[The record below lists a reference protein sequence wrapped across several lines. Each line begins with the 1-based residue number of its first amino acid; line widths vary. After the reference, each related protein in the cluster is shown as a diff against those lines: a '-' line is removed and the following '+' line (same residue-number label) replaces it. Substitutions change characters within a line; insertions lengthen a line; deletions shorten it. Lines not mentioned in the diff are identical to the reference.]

1 MRRRRQQRDQ
11 SAPLDELATRRRGK
25 LTITDD
31 GTATQPGVG
40 PRAWLDLPEGVMLFT
55 MTGEA
60 QDLFT
65 AAFASV
71 VTLPPGYRLQLVVLS
86 TPTTAEA
93 AVAEAFADLTPP
105 TAALTD
111 LKERLKAGWTAYLGE
126 RFVPRH
132 RFLAVVTGPTRAR
145 RDTSLNL
152 VVDEVQRGL
161 HRMGVHAQRLGG
173 ADIRALLDAYP
184 DERPRP
190 PESLDDVHGVDAHG
204 RAWWA
209 CSFYLLVPPRTTN
222 PGFLAPVLA
231 FPAPLRLAIHVSG
244 LDQDKERKLTKK
256 RNRNLGD
263 VVVGAGVRGREADVD
278 AEDARNEARGQARR
292 MRAAGAAIVKCGV
305 YVTVFAPD
313 RDSVRRR
320 ADALWGQLTSNGG
333 LDARAARARGHQRPL
348 AEATKPLGLDPA
360 RAAYRMEAETVANAW
375 PCIVHQPGHPDG
387 VPIAVSAID
396 NALVRLNI
404 RHRSMKNRLIS
415 TFGGSGQ
422 GKTFFVQMLMLWFM
436 LWDAW
441 ATAIDT
447 VGGYEALAAISGG
460 ATIRLGG
467 PGTAALNIWDGP
479 RATPEELAARTRFV
493 VRAHEVLLSAA
504 GRPLD
509 DLDRAAIGAGVRA
522 VYAGFRAG
530 DAATDDDRPAD
541 GTPLERDLVA
551 WLEGQARA
559 QEDYEDRRLYK
570 TLAARLASYA
580 RDGEHAAL
588 VDRPT
593 SVKIDAH
600 LLGIQIDRKDLGGD
614 TPIYA
619 FVMFALTDLVDRR
632 HRLAKEWFAR
642 TGRGTVLHFLAWDEG
657 WALLKHPAG
666 QEWVSNTGLTGRHDA
681 MIPDFIS
688 QKISHLAK
696 GSAADFFDQA
706 SLHFILNM
714 HDTNDESGV
723 DPRKWVAGKLG
734 LTEAESA
741 RLAVLKGEEGK
752 HSQMLMIRTSKY
764 GPPARGVVNVPAT
777 IKEIYWLFASD
788 PDDKEV
794 RGRMVRAV
802 ARDPERP
809 TGDEVWRAVC
819 LLAAGTTPEEMEAA
833 GVDRAGTDAR
843 DVAHDTAAIRAE
855 REGTTWVAAR

>member
-40 PRAWLDLPEGVMLFT
+40 PRAWLDLPEGVMLST

-93 AVAEAFADLTPP
+93 AVAEAFANLRPP
-105 TAALTD
+105 TAALAD
-111 LKERLKAGWTAYLGE
+111 CGARLEAGWTAYLGA
-126 RFVPRH
+126 RFVPRQ
-132 RFLAVVTGPTRAR
+132 RFLAVVTAPTRAR

-173 ADIRALLDAYP
+173 AGVRALLDAYP

-190 PESLDDVHGVDAHG
+190 PESLDDVHGIDAHG
-204 RAWWA
+204 RPWWA

-231 FPAPLRLAIHVSG
+231 FPAPLRVAIHVTG

-263 VVVGAGVRGREADVD
+263 VVVGAGMRGREADVD
-278 AEDARNEARGQARR
+278 AEDAKNEARGQARR
-292 MRAAGAAIVKCGV
+292 MRSAGAAIVRCGL

-320 ADALWGQLTSNGG
+320 ADALWGQLISSGG
-333 LDARAARARGHQRPL
+333 LDAKAARARGHQRPL
-348 AEATKPLGLDPA
+348 AAATKPLGLDPA

-404 RHRSMKNRLIS
+404 RHRSLKNRLIS

-422 GKTFFVQMLMLWFM
+422 GKSFFVQMLMLWFM

-447 VGGYEALAAISGG
+447 VGGYEAIAGISDG

-467 PGTAALNIWDGP
+467 PGTAAINIWDGP
-479 RATPEELAARTRFV
+479 RATPEELAARARFV

-509 DLDRAAIGAGVRA
+509 DLARAVVGAGVRA

-530 DAATDDDRPAD
+530 DAAMDAD
-541 GTPLERDLVA
+541 HRAASETPLERDLVA
-551 WLEGQARA
+551 WLEEQAKA

-593 SVKIDAH
+593 SFQIDAH

-614 TPIYA
+614 TAIYA

-642 TGRGTVLHFLAWDEG
+642 MGRGTVLHFLAWDEG
-657 WALLKHPAG
+657 WALLKHQAG
-666 QEWVSNTGLTGRHDA
+666 QEWVSGTGLTGRHDA
-681 MIPDFIS
+681 VIADFIT

-696 GSAADFFDQA
+696 GAAADFFDQA

-723 DPRKWVAGKLG
+723 DPRKWVAGKLD
-734 LTEAESA
+734 LTGAESA

-764 GPPARGVVNVPAT
+764 GQPARGVVNVPAT
-777 IKEIYWLFASD
+777 IKEVYWLFASD
-788 PDDKEV
+788 PDDKDV
-794 RGRMVRAV
+794 RGAMVRAV

-819 LLAAGTTPEEMEAA
+819 LLAEGRTPEEMGAARAADEAA
-833 GVDRAGTDAR
+833 AVIEEASL
-843 DVAHDTAAIRAE
+843 
-855 REGTTWVAAR
+855 WVAR

>member
-1 MRRRRQQRDQ
+1 MRRRRPHDQ
-11 SAPLDELATRRRGK
+11 PTDTATTRRRGT
-25 LTITDD
+25 LTVADD

-55 MTGEA
+55 MSGEA

-71 VTLPPGYRLQLVVLS
+71 VTLPPGYKLQLVVLS

-93 AVAEAFADLTPP
+93 AVAAAFADLAPP

-111 LKERLKAGWTAYLGE
+111 LKERLKAGWTAYLGQ

-173 ADIRALLDAYP
+173 ADVRALLAAYP
-184 DERPRP
+184 DERP
-190 PESLDDVHGVDAHG
+190 PESLEDVHGIDAHG
-204 RAWWA
+204 RPWWA
-209 CSFYLLVPPRTTN
+209 CSFYLLVPPLTTN
-222 PGFLAPVLA
+222 PGFLAPLLA
-231 FPAPLRLAIHVSG
+231 FPAPLRLAIHITG
-244 LDQDKERKLTKK
+244 LDQDKERTLTKK

-278 AEDARNEARGQARR
+278 AEDAKNEARGQARR
-292 MRAAGAAIVKCGV
+292 MRAAGAAIVRCGL

-313 RDSVRRR
+313 RDSVHRR
-320 ADALWGQLTSNGG
+320 ADALWGQLTSSGG
-333 LDARAARARGHQRPL
+333 LDAKAARARGHQRPL
-348 AEATKPLGLDPA
+348 AAATKPLGLDPA
-360 RAAYRMEAETVANAW
+360 RATYRMEAETLANAW

-422 GKTFFVQMLMLWFM
+422 GKTFFVQMLILWFM

-447 VGGYEALAAISGG
+447 VGGYEAIAGISDG

-467 PGTAALNIWDGP
+467 PGTAAINIWDGP

-504 GRPLD
+504 GRLLD
-509 DLDRAAIGAGVRA
+509 DLARAAIGEGVRA
-522 VYAGFRAG
+522 VYTGYRAA
-530 DAATDDDRPAD
+530 DADHRSEAE
-541 GTPLERDLVA
+541 TPLERDLVA

-570 TLAARLASYA
+570 TLAARLASYV

-593 SVKIDAH
+593 SFRINAH

-632 HRLAKEWFAR
+632 HRLAKAWFAR

-666 QEWVSNTGLTGRHDA
+666 QEWVSGTGLTGRHDA
-681 MIPDFIS
+681 VIADFIS

-696 GSAADFFDQA
+696 GAAADFFDQA

-734 LTEAESA
+734 LTAAESA
-741 RLAVLKGEEGK
+741 RLAVLKGEEGT

-764 GPPARGVVNVPAT
+764 GQPARGVVNVPAT
-777 IKEIYWLFASD
+777 IKEVYWLFASD

-819 LLAAGTTPEEMEAA
+819 LLAAGKTPE
-833 GVDRAGTDAR
+833 GVTPAI
-843 DVAHDTAAIRAE
+843 TAAALE
-855 REGTTWVAAR
+855 ATTVAVEPITEVA

>member
-1 MRRRRQQRDQ
+1 MIRQQRDQ
-11 SAPLDELATRRRGK
+11 PALADEAPTRRRGK
-25 LTITDD
+25 LTIADD
-31 GTATQPGVG
+31 GTATQAGMG

-55 MTGEA
+55 MSGET

-71 VTLPPGYRLQLVVLS
+71 VTLPSGYRLQLVVLS

-93 AVAEAFADLTPP
+93 AVAEAFADLAPP
-105 TAALTD
+105 TAALVDLTD
-111 LKERLKAGWTAYLGE
+111 RLKAGWTAYLGQ

-161 HRMGVHAQRLGG
+161 HRMGVLAQRLGG
-173 ADIRALLDAYP
+173 ADVRALLDAYP
-184 DERPRP
+184 DERP
-190 PESLDDVHGVDAHG
+190 PESLEDVHGIDARG

-209 CSFYLLVPPRTTN
+209 CSFYLLVPPLTTN
-222 PGFLAPVLA
+222 PGFLAPLLA
-231 FPAPLRLAIHVSG
+231 FPAPLRLALHVTG

-278 AEDARNEARGQARR
+278 AVDAKNEARGQARR
-292 MRAAGAAIVKCGV
+292 MRSAGAAIVRCGL

-320 ADALWGQLTSNGG
+320 ADALWGQLTSSGG
-333 LDARAARARGHQRPL
+333 LDAKAARARGHQRPL
-348 AEATKPLGLDPA
+348 ANATKPLGLDPA
-360 RAAYRMEAETVANAW
+360 RATYRMEAETLANAW

-447 VGGYEALAAISGG
+447 VGGYEAIAGISDG

-467 PGTAALNIWDGP
+467 AGTAAINIWDGP
-479 RATPEELAARTRFV
+479 RATPEELATRTRFV
-493 VRAHEVLLSAA
+493 IRAHEVLLSAA

-509 DLDRAAIGAGVRA
+509 DLARAAIGEGVRA
-522 VYAGFRAG
+522 VYAGHRAEER
-530 DAATDDDRPAD
+530 APAE
-541 GTPLERDLVA
+541 TPLERDLVA

-593 SVKIDAH
+593 SFRIDAH

-614 TPIYA
+614 TPVYA

-632 HRLAKEWFAR
+632 HRLAKEWFACM
-642 TGRGTVLHFLAWDEG
+642 GRGTVLHFLAWDEG

-666 QEWVSNTGLTGRHDA
+666 QEWVSGTGLTGRHDA
-681 MIPDFIS
+681 VIADFIS
-688 QKISHLAK
+688 QKISHLAR
-696 GSAADFFDQA
+696 GAAADFFDQA

-723 DPRKWVAGKLG
+723 DPRQWVAGKLG
-734 LTEAESA
+734 LTEAEAA

-764 GPPARGVVNVPAT
+764 GQAARGVVNVPAT

-794 RGRMVRAV
+794 RGRMVRTV

-809 TGDEVWRAVC
+809 TGDEVWQAVC
-819 LLAAGTTPEEMEAA
+819 LLAEGKTVEEMEAA
-833 GVDRAGTDAR
+833 RAASLAAAVIEEASLC
-843 DVAHDTAAIRAE
+843 VAP
-855 REGTTWVAAR
+855 

>member
-1 MRRRRQQRDQ
+1 MIRGRRRRDQ
-11 SAPLDELATRRRGK
+11 SAPMGDLTTRRRGK
-25 LTITDD
+25 LTIADD

-55 MTGEA
+55 MSGEA

-71 VTLPPGYRLQLVVLS
+71 VTLPSGYRLQLVVLS

-93 AVAEAFADLTPP
+93 AVVEAFADLAPP
-105 TAALTD
+105 TAALADLTD
-111 LKERLKAGWTAYLGE
+111 RLKAGWTAYLGQ

-132 RFLAVVTGPTRAR
+132 RFLAVVTGPTRPR
-145 RDTSLNL
+145 HGTSFTL
-152 VVDEVQRGL
+152 VLDEVQRGL
-161 HRMGVHAQRLGG
+161 HRMGVLAHRLGG
-173 ADIRALLDAYP
+173 ADVRALLDAYP
-184 DERPRP
+184 DERP
-190 PESLDDVHGVDAHG
+190 PESLEDVHGIDARG

-209 CSFYLLVPPRTTN
+209 CSFYLLVPPLTTN
-222 PGFLAPVLA
+222 PGFLAPLLA
-231 FPAPLRLAIHVSG
+231 FSAPLRLALHVTG

-278 AEDARNEARGQARR
+278 AVDAKNEARGQARR
-292 MRAAGAAIVKCGV
+292 MRSAGAAIVKCGV

-313 RDSVRRR
+313 RDSVHRR
-320 ADALWGQLTSNGG
+320 ADALWGQLTSSGG
-333 LDARAARARGHQRPL
+333 LDAKAARARGHQRPL
-348 AEATKPLGLDPA
+348 ADATKPLGLDPA
-360 RAAYRMEAETVANAW
+360 RATYRMEAETLANAW

-404 RHRSMKNRLIS
+404 RHRSLKNRLIS

-447 VGGYEALAAISGG
+447 VGGYEAIAAISDG

-467 PGTAALNIWDGP
+467 TGTAAINIWDGP

-509 DLDRAAIGAGVRA
+509 DLARAAIGEGVRA
-522 VYAGFRAG
+522 VYASHRAKER
-530 DAATDDDRPAD
+530 TPAEI
-541 GTPLERDLVA
+541 PLERDLVA
-551 WLEGQARA
+551 WLEDQARA

-570 TLAARLASYA
+570 TLAARLASYV

-593 SVKIDAH
+593 SFRIDAH

-666 QEWVSNTGLTGRHDA
+666 QEWVSGTGLTGRHDA
-681 MIPDFIS
+681 VIADFIS
-688 QKISHLAK
+688 QKISHLAR
-696 GSAADFFDQA
+696 GAAADFFDQA

-723 DPRKWVAGKLG
+723 DPRTWVAGKLG
-734 LTEAESA
+734 LTEAEAA

-752 HSQMLMIRTSKY
+752 HAQMLMIRTSKY
-764 GPPARGVVNVPAT
+764 GQPARGVVNVPAT

-809 TGDEVWRAVC
+809 TGDEVWQAVC
-819 LLAAGTTPEEMEAA
+819 LLAEGKTVEEMEAA
-833 GVDRAGTDAR
+833 RAADEAAAVIEEASLC
-843 DVAHDTAAIRAE
+843 VAP
-855 REGTTWVAAR
+855 

>member
-1 MRRRRQQRDQ
+1 MIRQQRDQ
-11 SAPLDELATRRRGK
+11 SALADEAPTRRRGK
-25 LTITDD
+25 LTIADD
-31 GTATQPGVG
+31 GTATQAGVG

-55 MTGEA
+55 MSGEA

-71 VTLPPGYRLQLVVLS
+71 VTLPSGYRLQLVVLS

-93 AVAEAFADLTPP
+93 AVAEAFADLDPP
-105 TAALTD
+105 TAALVDLTD
-111 LKERLKAGWTAYLGE
+111 RLKAGWTAYLGQ

-161 HRMGVHAQRLGG
+161 HRMGVLAQRLGG
-173 ADIRALLDAYP
+173 ADVRALLDAYP
-184 DERPRP
+184 DERP
-190 PESLDDVHGVDAHG
+190 PESLEDVHGIDARG

-209 CSFYLLVPPRTTN
+209 CSFYLLVPPLTTN
-222 PGFLAPVLA
+222 PGFLAPLLA
-231 FPAPLRLAIHVSG
+231 FPAPLRLALHVTG

-278 AEDARNEARGQARR
+278 AVDAKNEARGQARR
-292 MRAAGAAIVKCGV
+292 MRSAGAAIVRCGL

-320 ADALWGQLTSNGG
+320 ADALWGQLTSSGG
-333 LDARAARARGHQRPL
+333 LDAKAARARGHQRPL
-348 AEATKPLGLDPA
+348 ANATKPLGLDPA
-360 RAAYRMEAETVANAW
+360 RATYRMEAETLANAW

-447 VGGYEALAAISGG
+447 VGGYEAIAGISDG

-467 PGTAALNIWDGP
+467 AGTAAINIWDGP
-479 RATPEELAARTRFV
+479 RATPEELATRTRFV

-509 DLDRAAIGAGVRA
+509 DLARAAIGEGVRA
-522 VYAGFRAG
+522 VYAGHRAEER
-530 DAATDDDRPAD
+530 APAE
-541 GTPLERDLVA
+541 TPLERDLVA

-593 SVKIDAH
+593 SFRIDAH

-614 TPIYA
+614 TPVYA

-632 HRLAKEWFAR
+632 HRLAKEWFACM
-642 TGRGTVLHFLAWDEG
+642 GRGTVLHFLAWDEG

-666 QEWVSNTGLTGRHDA
+666 QEWVSGTGLTGRHDA
-681 MIPDFIS
+681 VIADFIS
-688 QKISHLAK
+688 QKISHLAR
-696 GSAADFFDQA
+696 GAAADFFDQA

-723 DPRKWVAGKLG
+723 DPRQWVAGKLG
-734 LTEAESA
+734 LTEAEAA

-764 GPPARGVVNVPAT
+764 GQAARGVVNVPAT

-794 RGRMVRAV
+794 RGRMVRTV

-809 TGDEVWRAVC
+809 TGDEVWQAVC
-819 LLAAGTTPEEMEAA
+819 LLAEGKTVEEMEAA
-833 GVDRAGTDAR
+833 RAADE
-843 DVAHDTAAIRAE
+843 AAAVIEEASLCV
-855 REGTTWVAAR
+855 TP

>member
-1 MRRRRQQRDQ
+1 MIRRRQRAQ
-11 SAPLDELATRRRGK
+11 SAPTDATPMYQRGK
-25 LTITDD
+25 LTIADD
-31 GTATQPGVG
+31 GTATQPGAG

-55 MTGEA
+55 MSGEA

-71 VTLPPGYRLQLVVLS
+71 VTLPPGYKLQLVVLS
-86 TPTTAEA
+86 TPATAEA
-93 AVAEAFADLTPP
+93 AVAEAFADLRPP
-105 TAALTD
+105 TAALAD

-132 RFLAVVTGPTRAR
+132 RFLAVVTGPLRAR

-173 ADIRALLDAYP
+173 ADVRVLLDAYP
-184 DERPRP
+184 DARPRP
-190 PESLDDVHGVDAHG
+190 PESLEDVHGIDPHG

-231 FPAPLRLAIHVSG
+231 FPAPLRLAIHVTG

-278 AEDARNEARGQARR
+278 AEDAKNEARGQARR

-320 ADALWGQLTSNGG
+320 ADALWGQLTSSGG

-360 RAAYRMEAETVANAW
+360 RSTYRMETETLANAW

-447 VGGYEALAAISGG
+447 VGGYEALAGISDG

-467 PGTAALNIWDGP
+467 PGTAAINIWDGP

-509 DLDRAAIGAGVRA
+509 DLARAAIGAGVRA
-522 VYAGFRAG
+522 VYAGVR
-530 DAATDDDRPAD
+530 ATDAD
-541 GTPLERDLVA
+541 HHATTDTPLERDLVA
-551 WLEGQARA
+551 WLEGQAKA

-570 TLAARLASYA
+570 TLAARLASYV

-593 SVKIDAH
+593 SFKIDAP

-632 HRLAKEWFAR
+632 HCLAKEWFAR
-642 TGRGTVLHFLAWDEG
+642 MGRGTVLHFLAWDEG
-657 WALLKHPAG
+657 WALLKHQAG
-666 QEWVSNTGLTGRHDA
+666 QEWVSGTGLTGRHDA
-681 MIPDFIS
+681 VIADFIS

-696 GSAADFFDQA
+696 GAAADFFDQA
-706 SLHFILNM
+706 SLHFVLNM

-819 LLAAGTTPEEMEAA
+819 LLAAGKTPEEMEATGVVRA
-833 GVDRAGTDAR
+833 GVDAFN
-843 DVAHDTAAIRAE
+843 VAHDTAAIRAE
-855 REGTTWVAAR
+855 REGTTWAAAR